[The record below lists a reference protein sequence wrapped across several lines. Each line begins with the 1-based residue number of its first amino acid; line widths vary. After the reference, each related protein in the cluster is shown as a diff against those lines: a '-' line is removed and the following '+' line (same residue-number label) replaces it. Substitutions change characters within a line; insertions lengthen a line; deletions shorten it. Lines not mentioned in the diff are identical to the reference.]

1 MEMKLSVKIKLR
13 PQRIKVLSLEHIDE
27 TYISAL
33 PQPNINRNKGWQI
46 RSVDLATAVKII
58 VTIGIYYRRMC
69 PRHETRTK

>member
-1 MEMKLSVKIKLR
+1 METKLSVKIKLR
-13 PQRIKVLSLEHIDE
+13 PQRIKVLSLEPIDE

-46 RSVDLATAVKII
+46 RSVDLAAVIKII
-58 VTIGIYYRRMC
+58 VTIGIYYHRMC